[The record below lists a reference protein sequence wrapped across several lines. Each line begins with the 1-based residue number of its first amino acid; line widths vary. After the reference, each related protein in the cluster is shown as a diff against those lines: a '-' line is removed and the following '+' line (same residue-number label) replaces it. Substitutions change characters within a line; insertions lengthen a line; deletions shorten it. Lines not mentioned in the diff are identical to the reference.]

1 MFDSILSSIKVRRWD
16 KYAFILGGLVLAVL
30 VAFPFLFD
38 NRYLIGILFSTLL
51 FVTLATSW
59 NILSGYT
66 GYISFGHA
74 AFFGIGAYTCAI
86 LFGDFELPI
95 ILAILLA
102 GAVTVLIS
110 LPVAT
115 ATIRLTD
122 VYFAIMMLVFAQLML
137 AAAENFSWLTGGVR
151 GMVLPIGDYLTYMYL
166 LMVGLTLLSV
176 LTSYL
181 IARSHVGL
189 ALTAIREDE
198 EAADSLGLH
207 TTKYKMIAFSI
218 SALYPGIAGA
228 IAAIYWAYID
238 PDTVFDVVLSGDMMI
253 MSVLGGMGTVLG
265 PILGAVIIN
274 PLTTET
280 QAQYPYFH
288 GIVFGMI
295 FMILVLAMPEG
306 FVPTFKQSRFGK
318 QIVQILPDSVVPD
331 DEASQEERSSMSTEG
346 TRGPP
351 TGEPK
356 DGERHE

>member
-1 MFDSILSSIKVRRWD
+1 MIDTVRNSIKTRPWD
-16 KYAFILGGLVLAVL
+16 GHAFAVGALLVAALL
-30 VAFPFLFD
+30 AFPFLVD
-38 NRYLIGILFSTLL
+38 NRFLIGVLFSTLM

-86 LFGDFELPI
+86 LFGEVGLPI
-95 ILAILLA
+95 AVAIGLA
-102 GAVTVLIS
+102 GVVTVALS
-110 LPVAT
+110 LPIAT
-115 ATIRLTD
+115 ATIRLSD
-122 VYFAIMMLVFAQLML
+122 VYFAIMMLVFSELLL
-137 AAAENFSWLTGGVR
+137 AAAENFDSLTGGVR

-166 LMVGLTLLSV
+166 LMLGLTVVSI
-176 LTSYL
+176 LTSYA

-207 TTKYKMIAFSI
+207 TTKYKVLAFSI

-238 PDTVFDVVLSGDMMI
+238 PSSVFDVILSGDMMI
-253 MSVLGGMGTVLG
+253 MSVLGGMGTVAG
-265 PILGAVIIN
+265 PILGAAVIN
-274 PLTTET
+274 PLTMET

-288 GIVFGMI
+288 GIVFGLL

-306 FVPTFKQSRFGK
+306 VVPTFQGSRFRDR
-318 QIVQILPDSVVPD
+318 IVAALPGVLVPDERADDGTGRETAAGPDSTTD
-331 DEASQEERSSMSTEG
+331 ASD
-346 TRGPP
+346 
-351 TGEPK
+351 